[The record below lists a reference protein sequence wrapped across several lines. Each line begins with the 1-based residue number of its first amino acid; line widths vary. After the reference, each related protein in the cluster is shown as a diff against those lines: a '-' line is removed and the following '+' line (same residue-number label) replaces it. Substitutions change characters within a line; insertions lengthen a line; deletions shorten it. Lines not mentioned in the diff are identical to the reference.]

1 MVEQDTIAPD
11 NQENGKALMCTLV
24 GELYFDMNRKK
35 KKSFFR
41 LLIFLYGIVITN
53 FFRSFYSAKF
63 NICFKLRN

>member
-35 KKSFFR
+35 SFFR

-53 FFRSFYSAKF
+53 FFLSFYSAKF
-63 NICFKLRN
+63 KICFKLRN